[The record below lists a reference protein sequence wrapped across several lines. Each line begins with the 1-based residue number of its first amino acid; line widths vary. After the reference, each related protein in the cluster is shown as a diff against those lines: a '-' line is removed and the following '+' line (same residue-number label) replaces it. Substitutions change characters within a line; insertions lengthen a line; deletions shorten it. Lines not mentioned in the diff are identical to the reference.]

1 MNGSSNGREARSR
14 KNIISSG
21 NGSSSNVSNGGSVSI
36 NGNGGIY
43 DVSDS
48 GDSTRRSADRMAMR
62 KKRVR
67 RSRARKK
74 QSNAIPLCI
83 LGGIIFVV
91 YLLVCFIFFRNIPDG
106 EARGMRGLVKKT
118 KDKINKLRKRN
129 TVIEEEIAKLE
140 QEMGDNTNNNN
151 NNQVRGDNNP
161 AGQSDLVANSSKS
174 SVVPIGIWPI
184 SIRNEDGKFE
194 DIKHPG
200 IDDGSVTMSVP
211 QFWAN
216 DPVSIHENKLMSRER
231 ALSIGTCVTPD
242 PKTGSNTR
250 GDKCPL
256 NERTIFVAIASY
268 RDWQCR
274 DTGEFF
280 IAYLLMS
287 PVEPMCICFCNEP
300 NIFKT
305 TTLLTDS
312 ELL

>member
-14 KNIISSG
+14 KNKISSG
-21 NGSSSNVSNGGSVSI
+21 NGSSSNVSNGVNGSI

-118 KDKINKLRKRN
+118 KDKINKFRKRN
-129 TVIEEEIAKLE
+129 TMIEEEISKLE
-140 QEMGDNTNNNN
+140 EEMGDNTNNNN
-151 NNQVRGDNNP
+151 IQVRGDNNP
-161 AGQSDLVANSSKS
+161 AGQSDLVANNNKS
-174 SVVPIGIWPI
+174 TAVPIGIWPI

-242 PKTGSNTR
+242 PNNGSNTR

-274 DTGEFF
+274 DTGEVFSYEY
-280 IAYLLMS
+280 IYVYMHLLLRRT
-287 PVEPMCICFCNEP
+287 

-305 TTLLTDS
+305 TTLLTVP

>member
-1 MNGSSNGREARSR
+1 M
-14 KNIISSG
+14 
-21 NGSSSNVSNGGSVSI
+21 
-36 NGNGGIY
+36 
-43 DVSDS
+43 SDS
-48 GDSTRRSADRMAMR
+48 GDSHRNNRSDRMAMR

-67 RSRARKK
+67 RSRARK
-74 QSNAIPLCI
+74 QHRSNNAIPLCI

-118 KDKINKLRKRN
+118 KDKINKFRKRN
-129 TVIEEEIAKLE
+129 AMIEEEIAKLE
-140 QEMGDNTNNNN
+140 DEMGDN
-151 NNQVRGDNNP
+151 NQVGGDTNS
-161 AGQSDLVANSSKS
+161 GGRQSDLVVANNNKS
-174 SVVPIGIWPI
+174 SAVPIGIWPI

-216 DPVSIHENKLMSRER
+216 DPVGIHENKLMSRER
-231 ALSIGTCVTPD
+231 ALSIGTCASPD
-242 PKTGSNTR
+242 PETGSNTR

-280 IAYLLMS
+280 ICIILIRLLS
-287 PVEPMCICFCNEP
+287 SAFFYFCNQP
-300 NIFKT
+300 KC
-305 TTLLTDS
+305 TLLTRFS
-312 ELL
+312 KSIITILINTSHINFLGSKPP